1 MSFRRL
7 ADEKISRSGVAPN
20 PEAPSAPNPVDLPE
34 SPETIFMNDNV
45 EPFLVPETHTI
56 RQAMEQLD
64 KTEEKIVF
72 VVDEESRLIG
82 SLTDGDIRRWILS
95 DGDLKAQ
102 VFRVCNRNPYVV
114 TEGFVSEQVRAEML
128 SGNLSCVPVVNPSRE
143 VVRLLFWKEMF
154 QGGAGIKQ
162 KRRLNLPVVIMAGGQ
177 GTRLAPFTSVLP
189 KPLIPVGDRTVI
201 EIIID
206 QFLPYG
212 LDRFHL
218 SVNYKSKILK
228 SFFEE
233 LSPSYSVAYLEE
245 KEPRGTA
252 GSLRMLYSPTP
263 EHLIVTNCDIII
275 QADYAELVAFHTDNN
290 YDLTLVASLKDYNIP
305 YGVCELEKGGSLARI
320 TEKPKYSFL
329 VNTGMYVV
337 RRDRLDLIPED
348 ARCDMTDFIEQIKNA
363 GGRVGVFPIG
373 ENAWVDTGE
382 WTEYRKALESLG
394 GLGGRTI

>member
-1 MSFRRL
+1 MSL
-7 ADEKISRSGVAPN
+7 WS
-20 PEAPSAPNPVDLPE
+20 
-34 SPETIFMNDNV
+34 T
-45 EPFLVPETHTI
+45 
-56 RQAMEQLD
+56 Q
-64 KTEEKIVF
+64 
-72 VVDEESRLIG
+72 ESRLIG

-102 VFRVCNRNPYVV
+102 VLRVCNREPYVV
-114 TEGFVSEQVRAEML
+114 EEDFATEQVRTKML
-128 SGNLSCVPVVNPSRE
+128 NDNLGCIPVVNPSRE
-143 VVRLLFWKEMF
+143 IVRLLFWKEIF
-154 QGGAGIKQ
+154 QSGAAINP
-162 KRRLNLPVVIMAGGQ
+162 KRRLNLPVVIMAGGR

-233 LSPSYSVAYLEE
+233 LAPSYSVAYLEE

-252 GSLRMLYSPTP
+252 GALRALYSPSP
-263 EHLIVTNCDIII
+263 EPLIVTNCDIVI
-275 QADYAELVAFHTDNN
+275 QADYAELVSFHTENN
-290 YDLTLVASLKDYNIP
+290 YDLTLVASLKDYHIP

-320 TEKPKYSFL
+320 TEKPQYSFL

-348 ARCDMTDFIEQIKNA
+348 TRCDMTDFIEQIKMA
-363 GGRVGVFPIG
+363 GGRIGVFPIG

-382 WTEYRKALESLG
+382 WTEYRKALDSLG
-394 GLGGRTI
+394 RLGCAHDR

>member
-1 MSFRRL
+1 M
-7 ADEKISRSGVAPN
+7 N
-20 PEAPSAPNPVDLPE
+20 E
-34 SPETIFMNDNV
+34 SV
-45 EPFLVPETHTI
+45 EQFLVPQTHTI
-56 RQAMEQLD
+56 RQAMERLE

-72 VVDEESRLIG
+72 VVDGDSRLIG

-102 VFRVCNRNPYVV
+102 VSRVCNRKPYVV
-114 TEGFVSEQVRAEML
+114 EEGFATEQVRIHML
-128 SGNLSCVPVVNPSRE
+128 NGNLGCVPVVNSSQE

-154 QGGAGIKQ
+154 HGGVAINP

-177 GTRLAPFTSVLP
+177 GARLAPFTSVLP

-212 LDRFHL
+212 LNRFHL

-233 LSPSYSVAYLEE
+233 LAPSYSVLYLEE
-245 KEPRGTA
+245 TEPRGTA
-252 GSLRMLYSPTP
+252 GSLRALYSPTP
-263 EHLIVTNCDIII
+263 EHLIVTNCDIVI
-275 QADYAELVAFHTDNN
+275 QADYAELVSFHTDNN
-290 YDLTLVASLKDYNIP
+290 YDLTLVASLKDYHIP

-320 TEKPKYSFL
+320 TEKPQYSFL

-337 RRDRLDLIPED
+337 RRDRLNLIPEQT
-348 ARCDMTDFIEQIKNA
+348 RCDMTEFIEQIKKA
-363 GGRVGVFPIG
+363 GGRIGVFPIG

-382 WTEYRKALESLG
+382 WTEYRKALDSLG
-394 GLGGRTI
+394 RVGTRAIAE

>member
-1 MSFRRL
+1 ML
-7 ADEKISRSGVAPN
+7 GPDQANLSG
-20 PEAPSAPNPVDLPE
+20 SL
-34 SPETIFMNDNV
+34 ETISMNDAV
-45 EPFLVPETHTI
+45 DQFLVPQTHTI
-56 RQAMEQLD
+56 RQAMERLE

-102 VFRVCNRNPYVV
+102 VSRICNRKPYVV
-114 TEGFVSEQVRAEML
+114 EEGFAIEQVRSNML
-128 SGNLSCVPVVNPSRE
+128 NGNLDCVPVVNPSRE
-143 VVRLLFWKEMF
+143 IVRLLFWKEMF
-154 QGGAGIKQ
+154 QGGVALKA

-189 KPLIPVGDRTVI
+189 KPLIPVGDRTII

-252 GSLRMLYSPTP
+252 GSLRALYSPTL
-263 EHLIVTNCDIII
+263 EHLIVTNCDIVI
-275 QADYAELVAFHTDNN
+275 QADYAELVSFHTENN
-290 YDLTLVASLKDYNIP
+290 YDLTLVASLRDYHIP

-320 TEKPKYSFL
+320 MEKPQYSFL

-348 ARCDMTDFIEQIKNA
+348 TRCDMTDFIARIKET
-363 GGRVGVFPIG
+363 GGRIGVFPIG

-382 WTEYRKALESLG
+382 WTEYRKALDSLG
-394 GLGGRTI
+394 RLGARATVE

>member
-1 MSFRRL
+1 M
-7 ADEKISRSGVAPN
+7 P
-20 PEAPSAPNPVDLPE
+20 
-34 SPETIFMNDNV
+34 MNDNV
-45 EPFLVPETHTI
+45 KPFLIPQTHTI
-56 RQAMEQLD
+56 RQAMEQLE

-72 VVDEESRLIG
+72 VVDDESRLIG

-102 VFRVCNRNPYVV
+102 VFHICNRRPYVAE
-114 TEGFVSEQVRAEML
+114 EGFGAEQIRANML
-128 SGNLSCVPVVNPSRE
+128 NVNLSCVPVVNSSRE
-143 VVRLLFWKEMF
+143 IVQLLFWKEMF
-154 QGGAGIKQ
+154 QGGGTVKP

-206 QFLPYG
+206 RFLPYG
-212 LDRFHL
+212 LDHFHL
-218 SVNYKSKILK
+218 SINYKSKILK

-233 LSPSYSVAYLEE
+233 LAPSYSVAYLEE

-252 GSLRMLYSPTP
+252 GSLRALYSSTP
-263 EHLIVTNCDIII
+263 ENLIVTNCDIVI
-275 QADYAELVAFHTDNN
+275 QADYAELVSFHTDNN
-290 YDLTLVASLKDYNIP
+290 YDLTLVASLKDYHIP

-320 TEKPKYSFL
+320 TEKPQYSFL

-337 RRDRLDLIPED
+337 RRDRLGLIPEQT
-348 ARCDMTDFIEQIKNA
+348 RCDMTDFIAEIKRT
-363 GGRVGVFPIG
+363 GGRIGVFPIG

-382 WTEYRKALESLG
+382 WAEYRKALDSLG
-394 GLGGRTI
+394 RLGTRANVE